1 MAKPVSLR
9 IDTRGTGRISESEIA
24 EKVSKVFDLSP
35 GGIIK
40 ELDLRRPIYT
50 QTAAYGHFGRDDFS
64 LPWERLDKVDAL
76 KNA

>member
-50 QTAAYGHFGRDDFS
+50 QTAAYGHFGRDDLS